1 MTLFYTENRFSILSI
16 FPLNRMCQYL
26 ICYQNNV
33 ELLKEKTVAANQ
45 AHHHFMRLLMT
56 FKNMR
61 LLFILEKHILKY
73 LGVKS
78 TWNLKSVSNECWGK
92 EWEIRRNHI
101 GHEIIIIETRKWVYG
116 GMSYFSLYFYTFMF
130 QILSNETFVNFILPT
145 NKQLQS
151 IEHLTWIFSLDVDN
165 FVS

>member
-16 FPLNRMCQYL
+16 FPLNRMCHYF
-26 ICYQNNV
+26 ICYRIINV

-73 LGVKS
+73 LGVK
-78 TWNLKSVSNECWGK
+78 K
-92 EWEIRRNHI
+92 
-101 GHEIIIIETRKWVYG
+101 HEI
-116 GMSYFSLYFYTFMF
+116 
-130 QILSNETFVNFILPT
+130 
-145 NKQLQS
+145 
-151 IEHLTWIFSLDVDN
+151 
-165 FVS
+165 